1 MTTLMTNVPPL
12 KHTRIRQCAIGV
24 LTIALLAGCST
35 QPLPATT
42 AVSSAVSPQTVKR
55 YDVRDFFSSPE
66 QAYFRLSEDGKT
78 LSYMRPAKD
87 LEGKR
92 RNIYV
97 QPLDG
102 SKLVGGERRLT
113 QETARDIDN
122 YFWKGSNTLL
132 YQKDFGGDENFHVVS
147 VDVASGAVKDL
158 TPYDKT
164 RASVLDSLRDDPEHV
179 LITHNQRDAQVFDV
193 YRVNVRTGA
202 QTLVAQNP
210 GNVTEWTTDHA
221 GKVRIGTVSDGVN
234 MTLLYRAKESDA
246 FKPIITTN
254 YRTEIAPQ
262 FFTADNLSIYAMSN
276 RGRDKKALVII
287 DPSKPDLEKPVHER
301 NDVDLWSASW
311 SDHKQRL
318 DWAEYITDKLG
329 REFFE
334 PEAKAM
340 FEALQKQLPGMEI
353 TLQSATKTEDKFIVA
368 ASSDRTEGAR
378 YVYDRKSNS
387 LTQLAVIN
395 PKITPSD
402 MAAMKPIS
410 YKSRDGLTIN
420 GYLTLPVNKP
430 AKNLACVVNPHG
442 GPWARDAW
450 GFSPEVQFL
459 ANRGYCVLQMN
470 FRGSTGY
477 GRAFWEASFKQW
489 GKAMQNDITDG
500 VQWLVAQGIA
510 DPKRVGIYGGSYGG
524 YATLA
529 GVTFTPDLY
538 AAAVD
543 YVGVANLLT
552 FMSTIPPYWEP
563 ERQRMYDMVGHPE
576 KELELMKAASPVF
589 HVDNIKT
596 PLFVAQ
602 GAKDPRVNKAESD
615 QVVEALKKRGI
626 TVDYMVKD
634 NEGHGFRNQENQF
647 EFYSAMEKFF
657 AQHLRP

>member
-1 MTTLMTNVPPL
+1 MPALKPL
-12 KHTRIRQCAIGV
+12 RTHLLWASAALAITALTGCASPAPNAP
-24 LTIALLAGCST
+24 TATST
-35 QPLPATT
+35 A
-42 AVSSAVSPQTVKR
+42 AVKR
-55 YDVRDFFSSPE
+55 YDVRDFFGTPE
-66 QAYFRLSEDGKT
+66 QSYFRLSEDGKT

-87 LEGKR
+87 LEGTR

-97 QPLDG
+97 QALEG
-102 SKLVGGERRLT
+102 SKLVGSERRLT
-113 QETARDIDN
+113 QETARDISN

-158 TPYDKT
+158 TPHDKT

-179 LITHNQRDAQVFDV
+179 LVTHNKRDKQVFDV
-193 YRVNVRTGA
+193 YRINVRTGA
-202 QTLVAQNP
+202 ETLVAQNP
-210 GNVTEWTTDHA
+210 GNVVDWTTDHA

-234 MTLLYRAKESDA
+234 TTLLYRAKDIEP
-246 FKPIITTN
+246 FKAIITTN

-262 FFTADNLSIYAMSN
+262 FFTADNQSIYAMSN

-287 DPSKPDLEKPVHER
+287 DPSKPDAEKLVHER
-301 NDVDLWSASW
+301 SDVDLWSASW

-318 DWAEYITDKLG
+318 DWAEYITDKIG
-329 REFFE
+329 REFFD
-334 PEAKAM
+334 PDSKAM
-340 FEALQKQLPGMEI
+340 FAALSAQLPGMEI
-353 TLQSATKTEDKFIVA
+353 SLQSATKTEDKYIVA
-368 ASSDRTEGAR
+368 ATSDRTEGAR

-387 LTQLAVIN
+387 LTKLAVIN
-395 PKITPSD
+395 PKIAEAD

-420 GYLTLPVNKP
+420 GYLTLPVGKP

-442 GPWARDAW
+442 GPWARDGW
-450 GFSPEVQFL
+450 GFNPEVQFL

-489 GKAMQNDITDG
+489 GKTMQNDITDG
-500 VQWLVAQGIA
+500 VQWLIAQGIA

-563 ERQRMYDMVGHPE
+563 QRQQMYDMVGHPE

-589 HVDNIKT
+589 HVDKIKT

-615 QVVEALKKRGI
+615 QVVEALKKRGVA
-626 TVDYMVKD
+626 VDYMVKE
-634 NEGHGFRNQENQF
+634 NEGHGFRNVENKY
-647 EFYSAMEKFF
+647 EFYGAMEKFF
-657 AQHLRP
+657 ATYLKP